1 MEYKSKVAVI
11 TGAGSGIGRSTALK
25 FLENDYIVIIAGRN
39 FENLEKTKE
48 LSKKNNN
55 KCLIVQTDIKCLESV
70 KKLFKTVKENYGRL
84 DFLFNNAGIG
94 APAVS
99 LEDINYEDWKSVV
112 DTNLTGAFL
121 CIQQAFIIMKTQDPK
136 GGRIINNGSI
146 SAYVPRPLSIAYTA
160 TKHAITGLTKSTSL
174 DGRKY
179 NIVCGQIDI
188 GNAETK
194 MTNKI
199 QKGILQANGNIM
211 SEPTIDVENV
221 AEAILYMDSLPL
233 NANVQ
238 FITIM
243 ASKMPYIGRG

>member
-1 MEYKSKVAVI
+1 
-11 TGAGSGIGRSTALK
+11 
-25 FLENDYIVIIAGRN
+25 
-39 FENLEKTKE
+39 
-48 LSKKNNN
+48 
-55 KCLIVQTDIKCLESV
+55 
-70 KKLFKTVKENYGRL
+70 
-84 DFLFNNAGIG
+84 
-94 APAVS
+94 
-99 LEDINYEDWKSVV
+99 
-112 DTNLTGAFL
+112 
-121 CIQQAFIIMKTQDPK
+121 MKTQDPK

>member
-55 KCLIVQTDIKCLESV
+55 KCLIVQTDIKCIESV

-211 SEPTIDVENV
+211 SEPTIDVVNV